1 MPFPRPFANL
11 SIRWKLLLTSIFP
24 VLTLI
29 ILSVETYQSVQ
40 TYSEDEERLGNI
52 YFVQRKASDYMRLV
66 VDLETGF
73 RGYVLTQQPSFLLPY
88 RMAQDHILEVGT
100 SITDS
105 VEGRTTQMTLMR
117 EVQGLVVRLMKEK
130 DELISAIKAG
140 RKVDAIH
147 YVEAGRG
154 RDLMKNIREKMNR
167 FDQLEQALLNEALGK
182 IGRDRSSLA
191 QIVLGGGALTLL
203 LLLLGL
209 LMIARSITTPLVSL
223 AEAVE
228 KTPAGAVPQV
238 PVIER
243 GDEIGSL
250 SRALRTTSTQLQDHV
265 ARLERSEMA
274 LQGAYREL
282 SASESKYRDIVTSA
296 PLGIFTL
303 RGRSILFSNR
313 ENRMLAGIGEDRAE
327 DFEAYWQAIHP
338 DDRDRIMHALARCQ
352 AEQIPFES
360 VFRFLHADGTV
371 RIVLS
376 RAVPIYDSVGIVV
389 AYQGLNVD
397 ITAREQMQELM
408 NRSKRLATLGQVAA
422 GIAHEIRNPLVGIG
436 SNLTLVREDMAESDP
451 QRAEVDIVLREV
463 KRLDRI
469 VNQIVE
475 FARPRGLMPQDF
487 AMEQLVGEVL
497 SLLDVPI
504 RQRHI
509 VIDCQFHPTLS
520 SIYADRDQIKQV
532 LLNVVQNAVE
542 AMEKGGKLRI
552 VARNFMRDFKPGL
565 LVEVV
570 DQGKGIAPEDLSHV
584 FEPFF
589 TKGKVR
595 GSGLGLAIS
604 QNLIEAHQGYIQTA
618 SQPGIGTTMTI
629 WLPLRHDGLTS
640 ERTHQ

>member
-1 MPFPRPFANL
+1 MAFPRPFANL

-29 ILSVETYQSVQ
+29 ILSMETYQSVQ

-88 RMAQDHILEVGT
+88 RMAQDHIIEVGT

-105 VEGRTTQMTLMR
+105 VEGRSMQMTLIR
-117 EVQGLVVRLMKEK
+117 EVQALVVRMMKEK
-130 DELISAIKAG
+130 DQLISAVKAG

-154 RDLMKNIREKMNR
+154 RDLMKRIREKMNR

-191 QIVLGGGALTLL
+191 QIVLGGGTLTLL

-228 KTPAGAVPQV
+228 QTPAGAVPQV

-243 GDEIGSL
+243 GDEIGLL
-250 SRALRTTSTQLQDHV
+250 SQALRTTSIQLQDHV
-265 ARLERSEMA
+265 GRVERSEVA
-274 LQGAYREL
+274 LQEAYREL
-282 SASESKYRDIVTSA
+282 SASESKYRDIVTNA

-303 RGRSILFSNR
+303 KGRAILFSNR
-313 ENRMLAGIGEDRAE
+313 ENRLLAGIAEDRAQE
-327 DFEAYWQAIHP
+327 LEAYWQAIHP
-338 DDRDRIMHALARCQ
+338 DDRERIMHALTRCQ
-352 AEQIPFES
+352 AEEIPFES
-360 VFRFLHADGTV
+360 VFRFLHADGSV

-376 RAVPIYDSVGIVV
+376 RAVPIRDSAGTVV

-436 SNLTLVREDMAESDP
+436 SNLALLLEDMSESDP
-451 QRAEVDIVLREV
+451 ERAEVEVVLSEV

-475 FARPRGLMPQDF
+475 FARPRGLRPQEF
-487 AMEQLVGEVL
+487 AMEQLLGEVM

-504 RQRHI
+504 RQRQI
-509 VIDCQFHPTLS
+509 VIDRQFHPTVS
-520 SIYADRDQIKQV
+520 PIHADRDQIKQV
-532 LLNVVQNAVE
+532 LLNVLQNAME
-542 AMEKGGKLRI
+542 AMEHGGKLQI
-552 VARNFMRDFKPGL
+552 VARDFVRDFKPGL
-565 LVEVV
+565 LVQVI
-570 DQGKGIAPEDLSHV
+570 DQGKGIAPADLPHV

-589 TKGKVR
+589 TKGKIR

-604 QNLIEAHQGYIQTA
+604 QNLIEAHHGAIQVA
-618 SQPGIGTTMTI
+618 SQLGLGTTMTI
-629 WLPLRHDGLTS
+629 WLPLRQDD
-640 ERTHQ
+640 RTHEGTFS